1 MKMTKSACN
10 AGCEGN
16 VVTIVLYV
24 RGEEVT
30 MRSCSACDRRSW
42 ARSGEGIELRS
53 LLDDIAANQPVRNKA
68 TAAMRDTALRKAS

>member
-1 MKMTKSACN
+1 MMTRSACN

-16 VVTIVLYV
+16 VVTIVLHV

-53 LLDDIAANQPVRNKA
+53 LLDDIAASQLSRKGAAALRATQP
-68 TAAMRDTALRKAS
+68 LRKAS